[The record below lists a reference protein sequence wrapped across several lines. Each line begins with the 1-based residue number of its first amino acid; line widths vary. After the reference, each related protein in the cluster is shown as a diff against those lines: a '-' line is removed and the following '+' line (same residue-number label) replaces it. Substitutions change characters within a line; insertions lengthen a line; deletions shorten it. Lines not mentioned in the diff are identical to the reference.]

1 MTGQEVLPYI
11 TNGGAVGVLAWV
23 FWQVLKGNLVPK
35 STHDKVVDEKD
46 VQIKILERVADNYR
60 QTLER
65 KDGLIPAQIESAQ
78 TVEKL
83 ALALQ
88 QGLAVSG
95 QESGKPE

>member
-1 MTGQEVLPYI
+1 VQEALPFI

-23 FWQVLKGNLVPK
+23 FWQVLRGNLVPK
-35 STHDKVVDEKD
+35 STHDKVIAEKD
-46 VQIKILERVADNYR
+46 VQIRILERVADNYR

-65 KDGLIPAQIESAQ
+65 KDGLIPAQLESAQ

-88 QGLAVSG
+88 QGLAAKTEENTS
-95 QESGKPE
+95 